1 MAGIGITSASAGSDV
16 VSLSKSSS
24 RSKGSGSDSQ
34 RFQDALSS
42 SGNST
47 DANAASKRSTADTNS
62 VDTTAS
68 EPDTGKATGET
79 LLQASNSATGSATPA
94 PVGDGTLLPV
104 PPVAPPVPGAPLVSL
119 PAAPVAVP
127 AALALVVPADDG
139 AAVKLPAADI
149 AQQLA
154 DVVAGAATGEPATPV
169 KGDLPGVK
177 GSKSGADSDDSK
189 DADANASDASVANG
203 AVADVLSLLGA
214 GLSAAVIPAQTSAS
228 VLAAAG
234 QLHTGNGKIDPGAA
248 SVANALP
255 ADAADDSGDAVAVGM
270 AMLAPSMGSAG
281 QGNAVAGTSTD
292 GDAPVTFNVDR
303 ASGKVQ
309 SLDLSASRNADD
321 TPQLDIKSAS
331 GDTGATVTVL
341 DSRRFVG
348 LADGSNSALVANSL
362 TGNKDWAA
370 AMQPNAA
377 LTGASATTSASK
389 VMNTLKIQMNPDNL
403 GIVTATMRL
412 SGEQLSVDLKVHSA
426 EAYRQLSNDQS
437 AMIDS
442 LRQQGYSVDRMTV
455 TYTAPDTSSNNQQSP
470 QGQQQQQ
477 PGTSQGQ
484 GSDGQARRQNSGRQ
498 AGDQDGIS
506 RAGNVGTDD
515 SVAGSAQRARAGG
528 VYL

>member
-1 MAGIGITSASAGSDV
+1 MAGIGITSASARSDV

-24 RSKGSGSDSQ
+24 RSKGTGSDSQ
-34 RFQDALSS
+34 GFQDALSS
-42 SGNST
+42 SGNSA
-47 DANAASKRSTADTNS
+47 DANAASKRSAADTNS

-68 EPDTGKATGET
+68 EPDTGKATGDT
-79 LLQASNSATGSATPA
+79 LLQAGNLATPA
-94 PVGDGTLLPV
+94 PIGDSTLSST
-104 PPVAPPVPGAPLVSL
+104 PPVAPPVLGAPLVSL
-119 PAAPVAVP
+119 PGVIVAMPAAVAPVAVP
-127 AALALVVPADDG
+127 ADDG
-139 AAVKLPAADI
+139 TAVKLPAADS
-149 AQQLA
+149 AQQLV
-154 DVVAGAATGEPATPV
+154 DVVAGAVTGEPGTPV
-169 KGDLPGVK
+169 KVDLPGVK
-177 GSKSGADSDDSK
+177 GSKNGNSADDGKDGDANTSDVSDPNAASGA
-189 DADANASDASVANG
+189 VT
-203 AVADVLSLLGA
+203 DVLSLLGA

-234 QLHTGNGKIDPGAA
+234 QLHTGSGKVDPGAA

-281 QGNAVAGTSTD
+281 QGNAAAGTSTD

-303 ASGKVQ
+303 VSGKVQ
-309 SLDLSASRNADD
+309 SLDLAASRNADD

-331 GDTGATVTVL
+331 GDSGATVTVL

-426 EAYRQLSNDQS
+426 EAYRQLSNDQN

-470 QGQQQQQ
+470 QGQQHQ

-498 AGDQDGIS
+498 AGDQDGVS
-506 RAGNVGTDD
+506 RTGNVGTDD
-515 SVAGSAQRARAGG
+515 SVAGGAQRARAGG

>member
-1 MAGIGITSASAGSDV
+1 MADVIMATGSACAVGVNSPKNGIGGDGRQSDDPHGFRDALDRSASDQDGKNLTTPTTGDAKAIAAGSA
-16 VSLSKSSS
+16 
-24 RSKGSGSDSQ
+24 SGDQ
-34 RFQDALSS
+34 NQ
-42 SGNST
+42 
-47 DANAASKRSTADTNS
+47 ANAASLA
-62 VDTTAS
+62 
-68 EPDTGKATGET
+68 
-79 LLQASNSATGSATPA
+79 
-94 PVGDGTLLPV
+94 V
-104 PPVAPPVPGAPLVSL
+104 PS
-119 PAAPVAVP
+119 VAVQWP
-127 AALALVVPADDG
+127 GNDSVNASAQFLAA
-139 AAVKLPAADI
+139 AANAVNDQTSRASVKPGDLEATSPLGL

-169 KGDLPGVK
+169 KGDIPGVK
-177 GSKSGADSDDSK
+177 GSKSGAASDDNK
-189 DADANASDASVANG
+189 DADPNASDASVASG

-214 GLSAAVIPAQTSAS
+214 SLSAAVIPAQTSAS

-270 AMLAPSMGSAG
+270 TMLAPSMGSAG

-515 SVAGSAQRARAGG
+515 SVAGGAQRARAGG